1 MSLWLSLAKSP
12 LAYFA
17 LAILLLGLLRQI
29 LITVWDLIVAKR
41 RAGDQSK
48 LPIFQALKQTVLWLL
63 PTSHFRRAKPVYV
76 FASMLFHLGILI
88 SALFLGNHLDILA
101 SLIGVAWPSIVKP
114 ILDWVAVAAI
124 LGGLYILFYR
134 IYASD
139 VKALS
144 QGIDYFLVILLLCLF
159 TSGYIAGQSWN
170 LIPYDG
176 LMLFHTL
183 CGFASVVMIPFSKIT
198 HCVLFPLNRIGTELA
213 WRLTP
218 HGGEDVTRTLYGS
231 EERKI

>member
-1 MSLWLSLAKSP
+1 MSLWLSLAKGP

-29 LITVWDLIVAKR
+29 LITVWDLIIAKR

-48 LPIFQALKQTVLWLL
+48 LPIFQALKQTILWLL
-63 PTSHFRRAKPVYV
+63 PTSHFKRAKPVYV
-76 FASMLFHLGILI
+76 FASLFFHLGILI
-88 SALFLGNHLDILA
+88 SALFLGNHLDIFA
-101 SLIGVAWPSIVKP
+101 SLIGVAWPSIFKP

-134 IYASD
+134 IYARD
-139 VKALS
+139 AKALS
-144 QGIDYFLVILLLCLF
+144 RGMDYFLVILLLCLF
-159 TSGYIAGQSWN
+159 TSGYVAGQAWN
-170 LIPYDG
+170 PIPYDG

-183 CGFASVVMIPFSKIT
+183 CGFTIVVLAPFTKIT

-218 HGGEDVTRTLYGS
+218 HGGEDVSRTLYGS